1 MKTKEILKKF
11 LQALGVIAIAL
22 VFVGLGNWQLDR
34 AAVVKE
40 LNAAAKVI
48 DPKIYSLSDLA
59 APTVAL
65 DSRNVNKQVAVSGF
79 YVANFKAPLQSDK
92 DGVVSDWEVAL
103 LQVDGSGPLSGI
115 LVVRGLWAD
124 RLLNPDIAMSTRI
137 ELVGTMQPHQNDD
150 RTENVPGVISR
161 LDSSVIVGQAD
172 LQLYDGFIV
181 AQSEDT
187 RAGELQRTRVVAE
200 APVSRVAGYYWQH
213 ISYVAIWW
221 LMAAIVLYLPF
232 YRRKAGKEAIGLPL

>member
-1 MKTKEILKKF
+1 MKTRSIIKKF
-11 LQALGVIAIAL
+11 LQALGVITLAL

-34 AAVVKE
+34 AGVVKE

-79 YVANFKAPLQSDK
+79 YIANFKAPLQSDK
-92 DGVVSDWEVAL
+92 DGVVTDWEVAL
-103 LQVDGSGPLSGI
+103 LQVDGSAPPSGI
-115 LVVRGLWAD
+115 LVVRGLWSD
-124 RLLNPDIAMSTRI
+124 RLLNPEVAMSTKI
-137 ELVGTMQPHQNDD
+137 DLVGTMQPHQNDD
-150 RTENVPGVISR
+150 RAENVPGIISR

-172 LQLYDGFIV
+172 LQLFDGFIV
-181 AQSEDT
+181 AQSEAT
-187 RAGELQRTRVVAE
+187 RSDELTRTRVVAE

-232 YRRKAGKEAIGLPL
+232 YRRSIAS

>member
-1 MKTKEILKKF
+1 MKTRSIIKKF
-11 LQALGVIAIAL
+11 FQALGVIAIAL
-22 VFVGLGNWQLDR
+22 VLVGLGNWQLDR
-34 AAVVKE
+34 AAVVTE

-48 DPKIYSLSDLA
+48 DPKVYSLSELA

-65 DSRNVNKQVAVSGF
+65 DSRNVKKQVAVSGF
-79 YVANFKAPLQSDK
+79 YIANFKAPLQSDK

-103 LQVDGSGPLSGI
+103 LQVDGINPLSGI
-115 LVVRGLWAD
+115 LVVRGLWSD
-124 RLLNPDIAMSTRI
+124 RLLNPEVAMSTRI

-150 RTENVPGVISR
+150 RADNVRGVISR

-181 AQSEDT
+181 ARSEVT
-187 RAGELQRTRVVAE
+187 GSGELIRTRVVAE
-200 APVSRVAGYYWQH
+200 VPVSRVAGYYWQH

-232 YRRKAGKEAIGLPL
+232 YRRRIAS

>member
-1 MKTKEILKKF
+1 MKTRSIINKF
-11 LQALGVIAIAL
+11 LQALGVIALAL

-34 AAVVKE
+34 AGIVKE

-48 DPKIYSLSDLA
+48 DLKVYSLSELA

-79 YVANFKAPLQSDK
+79 YIANFKAPLQSDK
-92 DGVVSDWEVAL
+92 EGVVSDWEVAL
-103 LQVDGSGPLSGI
+103 LQVDGSDPISGI
-115 LVVRGLWAD
+115 LVVRGLWSD
-124 RLLNPDIAMSTRI
+124 RLLNPEVAMSTKI
-137 ELVGTMQPHQNDD
+137 DLIGTMQPHQNDD
-150 RTENVPGVISR
+150 RAENVPGIISR

-172 LQLYDGFIV
+172 LQLFDGFIV
-181 AQSEDT
+181 AQSEAT
-187 RAGELQRTRVVAE
+187 RSDELIRTRVVAE

-232 YRRKAGKEAIGLPL
+232 YRRSIAS

>member
-1 MKTKEILKKF
+1 MKTRSIIKKF

-22 VFVGLGNWQLDR
+22 VLVGLGNWQLDR
-34 AAVVKE
+34 ASFVKE

-48 DPKIYSLSDLA
+48 DLKVYSLSELA
-59 APTVAL
+59 TPTVAL
-65 DSRNVNKQVAVSGF
+65 DSRNVKKQVAVSGF
-79 YVANFKAPLQSDK
+79 YIANFKAPLQSDK

-103 LQVDGSGPLSGI
+103 LQVDGINPLSGI
-115 LVVRGLWAD
+115 LVVRGLWSD
-124 RLLNPDIAMSTRI
+124 RLLNPEVAMSTRI

-150 RTENVPGVISR
+150 RADNVRGVISR

-172 LQLYDGFIV
+172 LQLFDGFIV
-181 AQSEDT
+181 AQSEVT
-187 RAGELQRTRVVAE
+187 SSGELIRTRVIAQ

-232 YRRKAGKEAIGLPL
+232 YRRRIAS